1 MVASNDFC
9 DDSDFIDA
17 IAAQQPFNQN
27 NELGEFESFLDD
39 NFVCSNLSVS
49 LASSTLTGSA
59 IRDAINNSLCAS
71 MDIDQSGRSS
81 LMHTSIA
88 IDESTRSNLFQS
100 NCSSVMTFEIDDLA
114 KSLESIS
121 FNLKNEEQT
130 HQHINRTKPIDIVSF
145 EQKTEEKFCQECA
158 EPIAREPAPRRRRNG
173 LGRSNSQKRSFKINQ
188 VDFDPSP
195 YKPDVAQ
202 QGCGGLND
210 SFTTAKTSNIVRAIE
225 ETSRSSSESSLEC
238 LVFPSAPVAERGCTF
253 SNTREPS
260 FENDHYYDN
269 FPSPVSDLSNS
280 SSNYHTPI
288 ANNSASSLEFNTPV
302 VDNSSAILKLRE
314 HIANVSKSSL
324 DLQPP
329 HAYGCKSSRD
339 GQTTQ
344 VSKSEV
350 SGTKFNGT
358 ARKPENK
365 NKNTTS
371 APVSA
376 VPLTLEEYN
385 AALEKLAQSMK
396 RTEASRQHLLQHREQ
411 LEAAKREILLD
422 QQRSIAM
429 AQFLSGSRST
439 LTGGLEQSRRQIAS
453 YMGSMNHQT
462 F

>member
-1 MVASNDFC
+1 MVASNDFY
-9 DDSDFIDA
+9 DDSEFTDA
-17 IAAQQPFNQN
+17 IAAQQPINQN
-27 NELGEFESFLDD
+27 YELGEFESFLDD

-59 IRDAINNSLCAS
+59 IRDAINNSLCVS

-88 IDESTRSNLFQS
+88 IDESNRSNLFQS

-121 FNLKNEEQT
+121 FNLNNEEQP
-130 HQHINRTKPIDIVSF
+130 HQQNNRTKPIDIVLF
-145 EQKTEEKFCQECA
+145 ERKTEEKFCQECV
-158 EPIAREPAPRRRRNG
+158 EPIAPEAAPRRRRNG
-173 LGRSNSQKRSFKINQ
+173 HGRSNSPKRSFKINQ

-195 YKPDVAQ
+195 YKPDMAQ

-225 ETSRSSSESSLEC
+225 ETSRSSSESSLEY
-238 LVFPSAPVAERGCTF
+238 LVFPSAAVEERGCIY

-260 FENDHYYDN
+260 FENAYYYDN
-269 FPSPVSDLSNS
+269 FPSPVSDMSNS

-302 VDNSSAILKLRE
+302 VDNSSAILKLRA

-339 GQTTQ
+339 AQTPK
-344 VSKSEV
+344 VNKSEV
-350 SGTKFNGT
+350 SGTKFNRT
-358 ARKPENK
+358 ACKSENE
-365 NKNTTS
+365 NTTS
-371 APVSA
+371 SPVSA
-376 VPLTLEEYN
+376 VPLTPEEYN

-396 RTEASRQHLLQHREQ
+396 RTEASRQHLLQHREE

-453 YMGSMNHQT
+453 YMGNMNHQT